1 MNRRAFLL
9 AGLSLPAWGISPVLA
24 KVRPNLGVDNVDSAA
39 LAELLALAPPDL
51 DGKTQSLAAWSQNR
65 IAVVNFW
72 ASWCAPCVREM
83 PALDQLQKK
92 YGAAVQVL
100 GVGLDTEG
108 NIRGFADKTP
118 VAYPLLLAG
127 AGKISLMR
135 KLGNPK
141 GGLPYTLVLDRK
153 GGAAATILGEIDIDA
168 LQVFLDGLV

>member
-9 AGLSLPAWGISPVLA
+9 AGLTLPAWGVSPVLA
-24 KVRPNLGVDNVDSAA
+24 KARPNQDVDNVDPAA
-39 LAELLALAPPDL
+39 LDELLALVLPGL
-51 DGKTQSLAAWSQNR
+51 DGKAQPLGARSQNR

-92 YGAAVQVL
+92 YGDVVQVL
-100 GVGLDTEG
+100 GVGLDTEN
-108 NIRGFADKTP
+108 NIRAFAEKTP

-153 GGAAATILGEIDIDA
+153 GGPAATILGEIDIEA
-168 LQVFLDGLV
+168 LQAFLDGQV